1 MKEQRP
7 NCVLKSTFI
16 MKLGAILVAVNLLV
30 VLSVSS
36 SKAESKRQVI
46 EFMLRVIKLWIS
58 ETIGEATSLL
68 CSR

>member
-7 NCVLKSTFI
+7 NRVLKSTFI

-68 CSR
+68 CS